1 MTIIIEQI
9 KAHLES
15 QQGPRYR
22 RIAQAIAAAVDA
34 GDIEAGVK
42 LPTHR
47 ALAEALGFSVQTVSF
62 AYAHAQQQGYAYGK
76 VGSGTYV
83 GHRKAERE
91 ADFLKADV
99 NGGSRVID
107 LSIARAVAGPE
118 QERAFAQTLTEI
130 ATSRDGVRLINS
142 IKPFA
147 GLPEHRDAARHWLR
161 GRGIQVPQEQ
171 VCICNGVTHG
181 LLIALSSLVKPG
193 GMVACEALV
202 DHGLISLA
210 RTLNFKLEG
219 VAIDAEGMIPE
230 ALEQCCQHK
239 QIDALCLT
247 PTLHNPTTAT
257 MGDPRRRAI
266 AEIAQRYGVPLVED
280 DVFGPLVADRHVPV
294 SSYLPDSSYY
304 LTSFTKTL
312 ASGLR
317 VGYLVPPRG
326 AVSQVVGRLRA
337 SSWMA
342 SPMTVDVVS
351 RWIRE
356 GTAERLLSWQRDQLA
371 RRQQLAAKVLAGH
384 AYQAN
389 PQGPLLW
396 LTLPE
401 AWRSE
406 AFITQAKVRNLSL
419 TAAEP
424 FAVGHQSTPNQVR
437 ISLASAVSEA
447 QLKTGLEILATL
459 LRETPPP
466 SVNDDDIL

>member
-1 MTIIIEQI
+1 MTIMIEKI
-9 KAHLES
+9 NAHLES

-22 RIAQAIAAAVDA
+22 RIAQAICAAVDA
-34 GDIEAGVK
+34 GDIEAGAK

-62 AYAHAQQQGYAYGK
+62 AYAHAEQQGYAYGK

-83 GHRKAERE
+83 GHRKAEGE
-91 ADFLKADV
+91 ADFLRAEVKA
-99 NGGSRVID
+99 GSRVID
-107 LSIARAVAGPE
+107 LSIARAIAGPE
-118 QERAFAQTLTEI
+118 QEQAFAQTLAEM
-130 ATSRDGVRLINS
+130 ATSRDGLRLINS

-161 GRGIQVPQEQ
+161 GSGIQVPLEQ

-193 GMVACEALV
+193 GSVACETLV
-202 DHGLISLA
+202 DHGLISVA
-210 RTLNFKLEG
+210 RMLNFKLEG

-239 QIDALCLT
+239 QIDALCIT
-247 PTLHNPTTAT
+247 PTLHNPTTAI
-257 MGDPRRRAI
+257 MSDSRRRAI
-266 AEIAQRYGVPLVED
+266 AEIARRYAVPLVED
-280 DVFGPLVADRHVPV
+280 DVFGALMADRPVPV

-304 LTSFTKTL
+304 LTSFSKTL

-317 VGYLVPPRG
+317 VGYLVPPRS
-326 AVSQVVGRLRA
+326 AVSQVVSRLRA

-342 SPMTVDVVS
+342 SPMSVDVVS

-356 GTAERLLSWQRDQLA
+356 GTAERLLNWQ
-371 RRQQLAAKVLAGH
+371 RQQLAQRQLLAAKALAGH
-384 AYQAN
+384 GYQAQ

-396 LTLPE
+396 LALPE
-401 AWRSE
+401 AWRAE
-406 AFITQAKVRNLSL
+406 ALIAQAKVRNLSL

-424 FAVGHQSTPNQVR
+424 FVVGHQSTPNQVR
-437 ISLASAVSEA
+437 VSLASAVSAA
-447 QLKTGLEILATL
+447 QLKTGLEVLATL

-466 SVNDDDIL
+466 SVHNDAIL